1 MPLQLAFDYGIPLSL
16 LLCTFVA
23 MLIMQSWNKIMPRN
37 YYILNSKDIFVDKC
51 WLVAS
56 IVTVLSHINDI
67 SYYDGKISI
76 LIWILFAGLVCIN
89 EEKKIS
95 NQ

>member
-16 LLCTFVA
+16 VLCTFVA
-23 MLIMQSWNKIMPRN
+23 LLLMQSWGKIMTRST
-37 YYILNSKDIFVDKC
+37 YGINSKDIIIDKC

-56 IVTVLSHINDI
+56 TVTVLSHLNDV

-89 EEKKIS
+89 EE
-95 NQ
+95 NE

>member
-16 LLCTFVA
+16 LLCAFVGI
-23 MLIMQSWNKIMPRN
+23 LIMQSWMKIMRK
-37 YYILNSKDIFVDKC
+37 NSNGIKSEDIVVDKC

-56 IVTVLSHINDI
+56 IVTVLSHLNDI

-89 EEKKIS
+89 
-95 NQ
+95 